1 MINIKDLRIGNII
14 KDTVNSTLCTV
25 LEVRENHVRCQ
36 YIRADTGETY
46 VSIIHKEALSPIKV
60 TSKIILACSAYQLPY
75 STVMNS
81 FNLDLGRDR
90 NLSIGCVG
98 TPNLIVFLEEVERN
112 ENGDVIKKNDLIC
125 VHNWD
130 YDGELYLHQLQ
141 NLYAVL
147 KKEELVIDLN
157 KLS

>member
-1 MINIKDLRIGNII
+1 
-14 KDTVNSTLCTV
+14 
-25 LEVRENHVRCQ
+25 
-36 YIRADTGETY
+36 
-46 VSIIHKEALSPIKV
+46 
-60 TSKIILACSAYQLPY
+60 
-75 STVMNS
+75 MNS